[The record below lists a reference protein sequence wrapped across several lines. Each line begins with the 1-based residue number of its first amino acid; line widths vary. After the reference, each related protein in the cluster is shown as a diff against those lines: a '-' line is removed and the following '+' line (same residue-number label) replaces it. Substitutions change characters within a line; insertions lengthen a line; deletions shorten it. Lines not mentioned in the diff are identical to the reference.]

1 MLNKILKINALL
13 FVSVVG
19 LAACG
24 GGSGDFTAST
34 KSGVFK
40 DSNVSG
46 LTYISGDKEAIT
58 GSKGEFKYEEGETVS
73 FSVGGIDLGKGK
85 GKPVMTPV
93 DLVEN
98 GKLTSDEVINKA
110 RFLMMLDKNNDPNDG
125 IEISAS
131 VREKATDWQ
140 NVDFASD
147 NFPSA
152 AVYKMITQAAL
163 ADGKEHEL
171 PNKETALA
179 HLKTTLICSSSGVFT
194 GTYTG
199 TEAGK
204 LVLVVN
210 PVTGDV
216 MGSTLEEGST
226 TPLLASSTSEVEID
240 NEFKFVSTDASAR
253 QFTGKMAS
261 SDEMAGSWT
270 NLDSAGNKGNFSAKR
285 IGGDSDA
292 LYRYS
297 VVFKN
302 STGDKRGAY
311 SFDVDA
317 NNKIKGTAYDLVS
330 GKQQDLSGKISEN
343 TLTVK
348 LDDGTQITGLINSK
362 LSITG
367 AWVSSGAEG
376 QDGIFEGGGCLL
388 N

>member
-1 MLNKILKINALL
+1 MLNKKLKNNAIIL
-13 FVSVVG
+13 VSVFG

-24 GGSGDFTAST
+24 GGSGGFKA
-34 KSGVFK
+34 KVKNGVFK

-46 LTYISGDKEAIT
+46 LTYVAGDNEDIT
-58 GSKGEFKYEEGETVS
+58 GSKGEFKYEEGKSVS
-73 FSVGGIDLGKGK
+73 FSVGGVDLGTGK
-85 GKPVMTPV
+85 AKPVMTPL

-125 IEISAS
+125 IEISSA
-131 VREKATDWQ
+131 VRAKAEDWKK
-140 NVDFASD
+140 VDFASD

-152 AVYKMITQAAL
+152 DVYKMITQAAL

-171 PNKETALA
+171 PDKDTALA
-179 HLKTTLICSSSGVFT
+179 HLKTTLICSSSGVFS
-194 GTYTG
+194 GAYTG

-204 LVLVVN
+204 LVFVIN
-210 PVTGDV
+210 PVSGEV
-216 MGSTLEEGST
+216 MGSTLKEGDT
-226 TPLLASSTSEVEID
+226 TPLLTSSTTAVDAD
-240 NEFKFVSTDASAR
+240 NEFNFSSTDASSR
-253 QFTGKMAS
+253 KFTGKMAS
-261 SDEMAGSWT
+261 SNEMVGVWLNTEKAGE
-270 NLDSAGNKGNFSAKR
+270 KGNFSAKR
-285 IGGDSDA
+285 IGGESDA

-297 VVFKN
+297 VVYKN
-302 STGDKRGAY
+302 RAGDKRGAF

-317 NNKIKGTAYDLVS
+317 SNNITGTAYDLVS
-330 GKQQDLSGKISEN
+330 GKQQDLSGKIKDN

-348 LDDGTQITGLINSK
+348 LKDGTQLTGLINSV

-367 AWVSSGAEG
+367 AWVSSAADA

>member
-1 MLNKILKINALL
+1 MLNKTLKNNAIIL
-13 FVSVVG
+13 VSVFG

-24 GGSGDFTAST
+24 GGSGGFKAKVKD
-34 KSGVFK
+34 GVFK

-46 LTYISGDKEAIT
+46 LTYVYGDNEDIT
-58 GSKGEFKYEEGETVS
+58 GSKGEFKYEEGKSVS
-73 FSVGGIDLGKGK
+73 FSVGGVDLGTGK
-85 GKPVMTPV
+85 AKPVMTPV

-125 IEISAS
+125 IEISSS
-131 VREKATDWQ
+131 VREKAKDWQ
-140 NVDFASD
+140 KVDFASD
-147 NFPSA
+147 NFPTA

-204 LVLVVN
+204 LVFVIN

-216 MGSTLEEGST
+216 MGSTLKEGST
-226 TPLLASSTSEVEID
+226 TPLLTSSTSQVEID

-253 QFTGKMAS
+253 QFTGKLAS
-261 SDEMAGSWT
+261 SDEMVGSWANT
-270 NLDSAGNKGNFSAKR
+270 DSAGNKGNFSAKR
-285 IGGDSDA
+285 IGGKSDA

-297 VVFKN
+297 VIYKN
-302 STGDKRGAY
+302 SAGDKRGAY
-311 SFDVDA
+311 TFDVDA
-317 NNKIKGTAYDLVS
+317 HNKIKGTAYDLVS
-330 GKQQDLSGKISEN
+330 GKQQDLSGKLTEN
-343 TLTVK
+343 TLTVT
-348 LDDGTQITGLINSK
+348 LDDGTQLTGLINNI

-367 AWVSSGAEG
+367 AWVSSGANG